1 LALLRDVSN
10 EEEAYFSDQQAYVAF
25 VGNVPDSLPG
35 TSYTTGSKPF
45 TVPADVRIGAV
56 LLSTDRYCIAV
67 YQSSRKA
74 VAFYDSA
81 QGGVLTSA
89 ALAPKP
95 CLHMARQ
102 LSRNSSTAPAI
113 ESGSGSR
120 VALPAAG

>member
-67 YQSSRKA
+67 Y
-74 VAFYDSA
+74 DSA